1 MKGRKKMSNPTKKF
15 YHFSRAIT
23 VGEHYTI
30 LAENEDEARAKLE
43 DYEDRGD
50 YDTCIVEKSDYFH
63 LDDVEENEF

>member
-1 MKGRKKMSNPTKKF
+1 M
-15 YHFSRAIT
+15 T

-50 YDTCIVEKSDYFH
+50 YDICIVEKSDYFH
-63 LDDVEENEF
+63 LDDVEDNEWE